1 MTNRQKCDIIYT
13 ERERETKKSL
23 SKRKEK
29 EVNKMNAYL
38 NYHVI
43 HTLETASE
51 TPCPVWVA
59 VILCSALGAIIIA
72 MIAMIIKTIVSKIIR
87 EKRYYDSLKK

>member
-1 MTNRQKCDIIYT
+1 
-13 ERERETKKSL
+13 
-23 SKRKEK
+23 
-29 EVNKMNAYL
+29 MNAYL

-59 VILCSALGAIIIA
+59 VILISALAAITIA
-72 MIAMIIKTIVSKIIR
+72 MIAMIIKSIVSKIIR

>member
-1 MTNRQKCDIIYT
+1 
-13 ERERETKKSL
+13 
-23 SKRKEK
+23 
-29 EVNKMNAYL
+29 MNAYL

-59 VILCSALGAIIIA
+59 VILGSALGAITIA